1 LDAIVRIARLLH
13 EKGSATPEELMS
25 GISRRTFYRAVSVLR
40 DAEVVVLEGRAYQW
54 YDSTAKSVYRNA
66 FEAKLAL
73 DHSTRIVTALQSL
86 MAGVFAY
93 SAEKDLLPRVEY
105 SEDALA
111 HLRTGYRRLYEDY
124 GKAGNMKRE
133 ISEGES
139 EFREDVRARLI
150 GALPELSSGGVV
162 ADNILRDV
170 KEVLRGHDP
179 SFLLNLRVEGDE
191 VRSNPHFL
199 GRKELAEP
207 LRRFISEEEQ
217 STVNRES
224 CGKIV
229 DLENEY
235 YVLMRRLEKEA
246 AALVR
251 QVINGTPLKGSC
263 PMCPKARI
271 G

>member
-1 LDAIVRIARLLH
+1 MDAIVRIARLLR

-40 DAEVVVLEGRAYQW
+40 DAEVVVLEGGVYQW

-86 MAGVFAY
+86 IAGVFAY

-124 GKAGNMKRE
+124 GKASNMKRE

-170 KEVLRGHDP
+170 KEALRGHDP

-229 DLENEY
+229 ALENEY
-235 YVLMRRLEKEA
+235 YVLMRRLEKDA
-246 AALVR
+246 ATLLK
-251 QVINGTPLKGSC
+251 QVENGTPLKGSC